1 MMILNHTTGEED
13 AILTD
18 AKAAGGIASDAVA
31 VAIRLDG
38 LIASANDKIQQLES
52 ELFEAKQ
59 RIGK

>member
-18 AKAAGGIASDAVA
+18 AKAAGGIASDAAA

>member
-18 AKAAGGIASDAVA
+18 AEAAGGIASDAVA

-38 LIASANDKIQQLES
+38 LIASANDKIQQLER